1 MGVTQSALQLAPAL
15 ACQCDDSELI
25 RRASRDPDA
34 FGQLYRMHYKPV
46 AAYLYRRIGDEHTA
60 EDLAA
65 ETFLA
70 AHRGL
75 WRYRQGSVPFRSW
88 LYRIAA
94 NRANRWA
101 KRSAAQARRELEHAG
116 TLEQPGADRDVLE
129 VLRRAIESLP
139 DREKSIITLAH
150 FTPLTT
156 AQVGQALGVPEGT
169 VKSRLSRARANLAA
183 HITRLGGA
191 A

>member
-15 ACQCDDSELI
+15 ACQCDDGELI
-25 RRASRDPDA
+25 RRARRDPDA

-46 AAYLYRRIGDEHTA
+46 AAYLYRRLGDEHAA

-75 WRYRQGSVPFRSW
+75 WRYRPGPAPFRAW

-101 KRSAAQARRELEHAG
+101 RRAATQRRRETTH
-116 TLEQPGADRDVLE
+116 PGPIDAPKADRDTIDL
-129 VLRRAIESLP
+129 LRQAIESLS
-139 DREKSIITLAH
+139 DREKAVITLAH

-156 AQVGQALGVPEGT
+156 AQIADTLGVPEGT
-169 VKSRLSRARANLAA
+169 VKSRLSRARAALAA
-183 HITRLGGA
+183 QVTRLGGA